1 LVALGVP
8 FAVLLWWPHE
18 HIIRYA
24 GLGLQLA
31 GIGSIWWEIRET
43 RKLFEHPTFWMQARE
58 WFRRR
63 PKYGGRVIAAGG
75 SVAAAA
81 TVSARATVWSHA
93 GADATLEKRVETLEK
108 NLRRVRDDLSS
119 FEKKT
124 EDGILR
130 QYQAIKQE
138 QQARHRSDQELR
150 EKMKTTETGG
160 FACRS
165 ICCISKFPIFGY
177 YHPARRCLRIK
188 NRSCN

>member
-1 LVALGVP
+1 MKSISAKLRAAAARLKLSIRDHTRKTVSYLRAHPPWLWESRFFWLTVLVALGVP

-31 GIGSIWWEIRET
+31 GIGTVWWGIRET

-130 QYQAIKQE
+130 QGSSY
-138 QQARHRSDQELR
+138 
-150 EKMKTTETGG
+150 
-160 FACRS
+160 
-165 ICCISKFPIFGY
+165 
-177 YHPARRCLRIK
+177 
-188 NRSCN
+188 